1 MSRRSTAWTIGLV
14 CVLGIAWAIHSLDLL
29 ALLRRMH
36 GQ

>member
-1 MSRRSTAWTIGLV
+1 MSRRSTGWAIGLL
-14 CVLGIAWAIHSLDLL
+14 CVAGLAWAMYSLDLL

>member
-1 MSRRSTAWTIGLV
+1 MSRRSTAWAIGLV
-14 CVLGIAWAIHSLDLL
+14 SVLGIAWAIHSLDLL